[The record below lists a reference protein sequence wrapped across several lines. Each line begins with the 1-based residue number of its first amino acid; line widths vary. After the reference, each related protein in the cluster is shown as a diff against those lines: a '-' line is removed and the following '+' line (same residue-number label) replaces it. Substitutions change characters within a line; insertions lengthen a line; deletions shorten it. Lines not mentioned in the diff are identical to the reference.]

1 MKRKIAWFLSAAMLL
16 SSVPATSVNVLAES
30 IQQTTASQTEE
41 ELSVQAESENNPEQ
55 TVSSE
60 DFADNADA
68 AEVDLEED
76 EEPSEDEEQ
85 EVETDSD
92 FSDGAAAEDSDG
104 EDDNNGDSHDE
115 SEEVYLG
122 ENILNITTGKTLT
135 WKFTAPEEGIYKFH
149 ASSDME
155 FYMTSGD
162 DHMHFADSD
171 SDETG
176 QFVEWDLGK
185 NENCYIEIEADDED
199 DDSGQLKLIIKK
211 ICENHVPLV
220 GSAVVTEPAC
230 EDDGYT
236 TYTCQVCGET
246 YTDDYVEATGHQYEE
261 TRKRKPT
268 CDEEG
273 YTIYTCKICGD
284 EEQGDYV
291 DPLGHQYEEI
301 EMQDA
306 TCTEEG
312 YIRYICNVCRYRYDE
327 SISPYHHLDESG
339 ICTVCQIESPY
350 KIRNAELTNDE
361 DTYVGFEYDAE
372 EDCLAYIE
380 IYEEESDEL
389 IFKDCTYIDYNE
401 NNGKIY
407 ADVSLPKYYIIKAY
421 LSANDHVI
429 SNTYVNLFHTKA
441 FDDLN
446 NYVPDYKDEHTVDLK
461 DGNYGVFAEDT
472 VIIHGNASENTL
484 TDTSTNSDTYILTNT
499 DDQAKIITQDCD
511 LAYFYDDELKLV
523 VHVDE
528 VTWLAD
534 KTVSFTVSQPALEEV
549 FESLRIDS
557 VIQNQECTV
566 DLSNLPAGVSYG
578 SATSSLSSQ
587 NTMNSVGEEGL
598 DAVGSG
604 EANETKTTLSASQNY
619 SFTAVKINNSTEIN
633 GDISVEMKFPVKLYI
648 TDSVQMLQ
656 FGVEAS
662 LNGSISVKGEGSKSI
677 PLGGY
682 YVPVMNGIMYLG
694 ITPGFKL
701 SADGSVSLEFGSKG
715 NIQMQQD
722 NSSGFQILSKDFNN
736 NNSGIQ
742 VEGNFFVGVELKPE
756 LFLVPKN
763 KLITTSLSLG
773 PQFTATLTTPIPK
786 EKQKPGD
793 HTCQSCIEGEGNLI
807 AELEAKVTA
816 FKKEAKSTTTF
827 KVKGYDF
834 YYSFDHATGNRGKCP
849 YIKEKDPENSETPE
863 NPDDEWYYK
872 EGTNERISV
881 DYGTYGVDYDVTLYN
896 DGTCML
902 TGVDYWY
909 DSSEDGWHQI
919 SLNEFTIPEYL
930 YYKNYFYAIR
940 YISDGN
946 WQHGYWNTAAVT
958 QHLIIPETVE
968 KIRNLG
974 VVFDAKK
981 ISFSGTR
988 KTIDSEALAYCYNL
1002 ESIEWPDGLKTIK
1015 EYAFSNCYSLKELV
1029 IPDSVT
1035 TVGSPILYGCTAL
1048 KKLVIGKNV
1057 EHVGKLS
1064 ALDSESGSEY
1074 FGSVIEEVVLSE
1086 GILTIEDWAFRN
1098 YQNLKKITIP
1108 STVTTIGWEA
1118 FGDCSSLEK
1127 IILPNSVTTIGVSAF
1142 EGCTSLSE
1150 IIWPDNLE
1158 TIELWAFKGCSS
1170 LKSVILPEHV
1180 KEVDHDA
1187 FEGCTSLNRIYL
1199 PDSVTEAEG
1208 AFHDCGD
1215 EVTITIGSNV
1225 KFSKI
1230 TDLGFDSESIQT
1242 VSLKEGRTKIEEDA
1256 FNACTNL
1263 KTVNIPDSVNF
1274 IGSQAFNDCSILEE
1288 IHLPDGLLEMGYGVF
1303 RDCTNLKTCILPDN
1317 MEKCG
1322 GSVFWGCS
1330 SLTEVHIPLGI
1341 TAIPGGMFWDCSSL
1355 TDILIPSNI
1364 TVIEGMAFGKCIGLE
1379 NITIPDSV
1387 KHIASYVFEDCS
1399 KLKSLIIPDSVE
1411 EVEYGV
1417 FNGCSNLT
1425 ELTIGKNVKM
1435 SRDNRIWDWGCAL
1448 TLTTVHLSNGREKI
1462 EDYVFGQCTRLK
1474 TITIPDSVTSIGEW
1488 AFHNCASLSSVTIS
1502 GNVTSIGE
1510 RAFYSCSSLKEV
1522 IIPMGVKKIGA
1533 YAFCDCNSLT
1543 SVTIS
1548 DSVEEMG
1555 DAVFYLSDNI
1565 KEMTIGKNID
1575 LEHMGY
1581 GHAEN
1586 IYLTEG
1592 RTEIQDYAFFD
1603 LSTLKSITL
1612 PESLEK
1618 IGKAAFMHCSGL
1630 ESICL
1635 PDGVKT
1641 IDANAFQQCTNLS
1654 DITMPDHV
1662 EEIGDGAFSGCSAL
1676 TKVVIPPNTKV
1687 IGEGVYY
1694 NCTSLSQTVIA
1705 GKDTDVKWTSFSD
1718 GIVNPNLKI
1727 YGLSGSNVEKVFS
1740 GDTRFVSLEMIDKE
1754 GHGYVAD
1761 RVITPS
1767 TCSTPGEYVLKCVI
1781 CENCGKTYTAEMP
1794 VSDNHEKIEKTPL
1807 VQASMGTDG
1816 KTEGSYCTACGKTV
1830 EGGETIPAIKTVMLS
1845 QKSCI
1850 YNGKVQKP
1858 AVIVTDSTGNK
1869 LTGESYSVKYAAGCT
1884 DTGTYAVKV
1893 TFRGNYK
1900 GSKSLS
1906 YRIDWAEQN
1915 ITVKTTSKTY
1925 AYTAIKTKA
1934 QTFSIGASAKTALS
1948 YKSSNT
1954 KYVTVDKNGKVTVK
1968 KGTPGGTY
1976 TVTVTAAQNKNYN
1989 KASKT
1994 FVIKISQAAQ
2004 SIKTKVSSKTY
2015 KYTAV
2020 KKRKQT
2026 FSIGASAK
2034 TTLSYKS
2041 SNTKYV
2047 TVNKK
2052 GEVTIKKGTPK
2063 GTYKITVKAAKNAGY
2078 KEATKAVTIKI
2089 S

>member
-1 MKRKIAWFLSAAMLL
+1 MKRKIAWFLSAVMMF
-16 SSVPATSVNVLAES
+16 SSVPATSMNVLAES

-41 ELSVQAESENNPEQ
+41 ELSVQAESENNPAQ

-68 AEVDLEED
+68 VETDLEED
-76 EEPSEDEEQ
+76 EELSEDEEQ

-122 ENILNITTGKTLT
+122 ENILDITTGKTLT
-135 WKFTAPEEGIYKFH
+135 WKFTAPEEGTYKFH
-149 ASSDME
+149 ASSDMS
-155 FYMTSGD
+155 FYMTSED
-162 DHMHFADSD
+162 DYMHYADGD

-185 NENCYIEIEADDED
+185 DENCYIEIEADDED

-211 ICENHVPLV
+211 ICENHVPLA
-220 GSAVVTEPAC
+220 GSAVVTEPTC
-230 EDDGYT
+230 EENGYT

-261 TRKRKPT
+261 TGKRKPT

-284 EEQGDYV
+284 EEQDDYV
-291 DPLGHQYEEI
+291 DPLGHQYKEI

-312 YIRYICNVCRYRYDE
+312 YIRYICNVCRYSYDE

-407 ADVSLPKYYIIKAY
+407 VDVSLPKYYIIKAY

-441 FDDLN
+441 FDDLD

-534 KTVSFTVSQPALEEV
+534 KTVSFTVSQPVLEEV

-557 VIQNQECTV
+557 VIQNEECTV

-578 SATSSLSSQ
+578 SATSSLSAQ
-587 NTMNSVGEEGL
+587 NTMNSVSEEGL

-619 SFTAVKINNSTEIN
+619 SFTAVKINNSTEID
-633 GDISVEMKFPVKLYI
+633 GDISIEMKFPVKLYI

-656 FGVEAS
+656 FGVDAS

-701 SADGSVSLEFGSKG
+701 SADGSVSLKFGSKG

-816 FKKEAKSTTTF
+816 FKKEAKSATTF
-827 KVKGYDF
+827 KLKGYEF

-849 YIKEKDPENSETPE
+849 YIKEEDPENPETPE
-863 NPDDEWYYK
+863 NPDDEWYNK
-872 EGTNERISV
+872 DGTDETISV
-881 DYGTYGVDYDVTLYN
+881 NYGTYWIDYDVTLYS
-896 DGTCML
+896 DGTCK
-902 TGVDYWY
+902 V
-909 DSSEDGWHQI
+909 SEAYSYKIFGDDRYKI
-919 SLNEFTIPEYL
+919 SLNEFTIPSYL
-930 YYKNYFYAIR
+930 YYENYFYAVR
-940 YISDGN
+940 YIDGRD
-946 WQHGYWNTAAVT
+946 YEPVT
-958 QHLIIPETVE
+958 SVVQHLTIPETVE

-974 VVFDAKK
+974 KVFDAKK
-981 ISFSGTR
+981 ISFSGVR
-988 KTIDSEALAYCYNL
+988 KTIDKEAFACCYNL
-1002 ESIEWPDGLKTIK
+1002 ESIEWPDGLKTIE
-1015 EYAFSNCYSLKELV
+1015 EYAFSCCYNLKEFI

-1035 TVGSPILYGCTAL
+1035 TVGSPILYECTAL
-1048 KKLVIGKNV
+1048 KRLVIGKNV
-1057 EHVGKLS
+1057 EHVGQLS
-1064 ALDSESGSEY
+1064 ELYAEETGWKY
-1074 FGSVIEEVVLSE
+1074 FGSVVEEVVLSE
-1086 GILTIEDWAFRN
+1086 GISTIEGEAFRN
-1098 YQNLKKITIP
+1098 YQNLKKITMP
-1108 STVTTIGWEA
+1108 STVT
-1118 FGDCSSLEK
+1118 
-1127 IILPNSVTTIGVSAF
+1127 IIDGSAF
-1142 EGCTSLSE
+1142 EDCTSLSE
-1150 IIWPDNLE
+1150 IIWPENLE
-1158 TIELWAFKGCSS
+1158 TIGWDAFKGCIS

-1180 KEVDHDA
+1180 KEVDHGA
-1187 FEGCTSLNRIYL
+1187 FERCTSLNWIYL
-1199 PDSVTEAEG
+1199 PDSVTEVG
-1208 AFHDCGD
+1208 YAFEDCGN
-1215 EVTITIGSNV
+1215 EITITIGSNV

-1256 FNACTNL
+1256 FNDCTNL

-1274 IGSQAFNDCSILEE
+1274 IGSQAFSDCSSLEE
-1288 IHLPDGLLEMGYGVF
+1288 IHLPDGLLEMEYSVF

-1341 TAIPGGMFWDCSSL
+1341 TAIPGGMFVGCSSL

-1364 TVIEGMAFGKCIGLE
+1364 TVIEGMAFEKCIGLK
-1379 NITIPDSV
+1379 NMTIPDSV
-1387 KHIASYVFEDCS
+1387 KHIAGYVFEDCS
-1399 KLKSLIIPDSVE
+1399 ELKSIIIPDSVE
-1411 EVEYGV
+1411 DVGYGV
-1417 FNGCSNLT
+1417 FSGCSNLT

-1448 TLTTVHLSNGREKI
+1448 TLTTVHLSSGREKI
-1462 EDYVFGQCTRLK
+1462 EDYVFGQCTRLT

-1488 AFHNCASLSSVTIS
+1488 AFHNCCSLSSVTIS

-1510 RAFYSCSSLKEV
+1510 RAFYGCSSLKEV

-1565 KEMTIGKNID
+1565 KKMTIGKNID

-1603 LSTLKSITL
+1603 LSSLKSITL

-1641 IDANAFQQCTNLS
+1641 IEANAFQQCVNLS
-1654 DITMPDHV
+1654 DITMPDSV

-1676 TKVVIPPNTKV
+1676 KKVVIPPNTKV
-1687 IGEGVYY
+1687 VGEGVYY
-1694 NCTSLSQTVIA
+1694 NCTSLSQAVIA
-1705 GKDTDVKWTSFSD
+1705 GKDTDVKRTSFSD
-1718 GIVNPNLKI
+1718 SVVNPNLKI

-1740 GDTRFVSLEMIDKE
+1740 GDTRFVSLEAIDKE
-1754 GHGYVAD
+1754 GHGYVTD
-1761 RVITPS
+1761 HVITPS
-1767 TCSTPGEYVLKCVI
+1767 TCSTPGEYVLKCII

-1807 VQASMGTDG
+1807 VQASMGTEG
-1816 KTEGSYCTACGKTV
+1816 KTEESYCIACGKTI
-1830 EGGETIPAIKTVMLS
+1830 EEGETIPAIKTVMLS

-1858 AVIVTDSTGNK
+1858 AVIVTDSMGNK

-1915 ITVKTTSKTY
+1915 ITVKTSSKTY
-1925 AYTAIKTKA
+1925 TYTTVKAKA

-1954 KYVTVDKNGKVTVK
+1954 KYVTVDKNGKVTMK

-1994 FVIKISQAAQ
+1994 VVIKISQAAQ

-2015 KYTAV
+2015 KYAAV
-2020 KKRKQT
+2020 KKGKQT

-2063 GTYKITVKAAKNAGY
+2063 GTYKITVKAAKNAEY
-2078 KEATKAVTIKI
+2078 KEATKTVTIKI